1 MKTIFSLFLTAILL
15 LSSACAESAT
25 GALQEMYA
33 QGELLM
39 VQGDYAGAAAKFDA
53 LGTYSD
59 ASQMAMYCKA
69 IAAAETFGLYSMAV
83 DAFIDLGDFKDSKQM
98 AKYYEGR
105 AHEAAG
111 TIDVATASDSALA
124 QALWQLEEAEK
135 VYGGL
140 AFFKDSLTRYG
151 ACGDKIKEIKGE
163 QSRRAQIKRDQE
175 LARMEGVYQEALT
188 LEQNGDYTEA
198 IKLYRSLNGYK
209 DSAERIAT
217 CGTAILDGKY
227 DAAVALME
235 AGKYSEAIAAF
246 MEIATHRDST
256 DMIMLCRYNAA
267 VELMNAGKYSEAI
280 AAFEAIKDYKDSAE
294 KIKECKYADAVVLM
308 DAGKYSEAI
317 AVFEEI
323 KNHKDSAEKIKE
335 CKYADAFVLMNVG
348 KYSEAYDAFV
358 ALNGYKDSE
367 MQAGEIWKQWKQMML
382 PICKELEMATV
393 GSYITFGAYEQ
404 EHNSTNGKDS
414 IEWLVL
420 AKEDNRLLVISRYAL
435 DCKSYNT
442 EFTDV
447 TWETCSLRT
456 WLNKDF
462 LNAAFSRVEQVIIPT
477 VTVSA
482 DQNPSYSTDPGKAT
496 QDKVFLLSIT
506 EAKKYFKTDSE
517 RRSKENGNS
526 RAQVVRDRL
535 WLRSPGGRG
544 NCAAYV
550 SEYGIEDYGDLVF
563 VHYDVYP
570 AMWIN
575 LAP

>member
-1 MKTIFSLFLTAILL
+1 MKTIFSLFLTAILF

-111 TIDVATASDSALA
+111 TIDVSTASDGDLA

-175 LARMEGVYQEALT
+175 LARMEVVYQDALA
-188 LEQNGDYTEA
+188 LEQKGDYAEA
-198 IKLYRSLNGYK
+198 IKLYRSINGYK
-209 DSAERIAT
+209 DCAERIAV
-217 CGTAILDGKY
+217 CETAILDGKY

-246 MEIATHRDST
+246 MEIVTHRDSA
-256 DMIMLCRYNAA
+256 DMIMVCKYNAA
-267 VELMNAGKYSEAI
+267 VALMNAGKYSEAI
-280 AAFEAIKDYKDSAE
+280 AAFEAIKDYKDSAA
-294 KIKECKYADAVVLM
+294 KIKEC
-308 DAGKYSEAI
+308 ETAI
-317 AVFEEI
+317 LY
-323 KNHKDSAEKIKE
+323 N
-335 CKYADAFVLMNVG
+335 
-348 KYSEAYDAFV
+348 
-358 ALNGYKDSE
+358 
-367 MQAGEIWKQWKQMML
+367 
-382 PICKELEMATV
+382 ATV
-393 GSYITFGAYEQ
+393 GTYITFGSYEQ
-404 EHNSTNGKDS
+404 DNNTANGKED

-420 AKEDNRLLVISRYAL
+420 AKENNRLLVISRYAL
-435 DCKSYNT
+435 DSKPYN
-442 EFTDV
+442 DQDVAV
-447 TWETCSLRT
+447 TWETCSLRS
-456 WLNKDF
+456 WLNKEF
-462 LNAAFSRVEQVIIPT
+462 FNTAFSSEAQAMIPT

-482 DQNPSYSTDPGKAT
+482 DKNPEYSTDPGKAT
-496 QDKVFLLSIT
+496 QDKVFLLSIV
-506 EAKKYFKTDSE
+506 EANKYFMTDDARQCKPTAYAE
-517 RRSKENGNS
+517 AQRARRYDNGCCHWWLCS
-526 RAQVVRDRL
+526 PGHYRSFASHVRDD
-535 WLRSPGGRG
+535 G
-544 NCAAYV
+544 YV
-550 SEYGIEDYGDLVF
+550 SLMGGGVDTYSKAVR
-563 VHYDVYP
+563 P
-570 AMWIN
+570 AIWIN
-575 LAP
+575 LEP

>member
-1 MKTIFSLFLTAILL
+1 MHLSNVFTKRRSAAVLLDSLLEVHYMKTIFSLFLTAILF

-111 TIDVATASDSALA
+111 TIDVATASDGDLA

-175 LARMEGVYQEALT
+175 LARMEVVYQDALA
-188 LEQNGDYTEA
+188 LEQKGDYAEA

-209 DSAERIAT
+209 DSVERIAI
-217 CGTAILDGKY
+217 CETAILDGKY

-235 AGKYSEAIAAF
+235 EGKYSEAIAAF
-246 MEIATHRDST
+246 TEIVTHRDSA
-256 DMIMLCRYNAA
+256 DLILLCRYNAA
-267 VELMNAGKYSEAI
+267 VVLMNAA
-280 AAFEAIKDYKDSAE
+280 
-294 KIKECKYADAVVLM
+294 
-308 DAGKYSEAI
+308 
-317 AVFEEI
+317 
-323 KNHKDSAEKIKE
+323 
-335 CKYADAFVLMNVG
+335 
-348 KYSEAYDAFV
+348 KYSEAYDAFI
-358 ALNGYKDSE
+358 ALDGYKDSKA
-367 MQAGEIWKQWKQMML
+367 QADSIREKANAEKL
-382 PICKELEMATV
+382 AKAEV
-393 GSYITFGAYEQ
+393 GGYITFGTYEQ
-404 EHNSTNGKDS
+404 DNNTGNGQEN

-420 AKEDNRLLVISRYAL
+420 AKENNRLLVISRYAL
-435 DCKSYNT
+435 DCKPYHTKNA
-442 EFTDV
+442 EV
-447 TWETCSLRT
+447 TWGNCSLRK
-456 WLNKDF
+456 WMNSDF
-462 LNAAFSRVEQVIIPT
+462 FNAAFTYTEQTMIPT
-477 VTVSA
+477 VSA
-482 DQNPSYSTDPGKAT
+482 SVDASPSYSNNPGKTT
-496 QDKVFLLSIT
+496 QDKMFLLSN
-506 EAKKYFKTDSE
+506 ADANKYFQMDGDRKCRVTAYADAQGTPGNDS
-517 RRSKENGNS
+517 GFCFW
-526 RAQVVRDRL
+526 
-535 WLRSPGGRG
+535 WLRYCGEYDHINMLNVVPDGRVLGYGG
-544 NCAAYV
+544 
-550 SEYGIEDYGDLVF
+550 IDLSNLYEAVR
-563 VHYDVYP
+563 P
-570 AMWIN
+570 AMWIE
-575 LAP
+575 LTP